1 MVGLSPTIKQPSSYG
16 IASPRTFSPS
26 FRPQDPALSG
36 GRPPAVEQDRAAVAR
51 KTVAAMANSSPFM
64 KLPGSTL
71 AAPIKP
77 QTPRGGTTVSQND
90 FVFLTNSKTKSTWI
104 DGLFGFER
112 TPRTV
117 M

>member
-77 QTPRGGTTVSQND
+77 QTPRGGTTVSRND
-90 FVFLTNSKTKSTWI
+90 FVFLTHSNISHQSLI
-104 DGLFGFER
+104 
-112 TPRTV
+112 
-117 M
+117 